1 MFVAFIAAYSVCG
14 VKLQTQQTQR
24 ALRTAINF
32 SDNDFIFMKTKTV
45 FSCQNCGYQ
54 SPKWLGKCPDCASWN
69 SFVEEDY
76 IAPSSKINQ
85 KSALYK
91 EGPVLLKDVNLKES
105 SRLKTGITELD
116 RVLGGGIVSGSVIL
130 IGGDP
135 GIGKSTIS
143 LQVSNQLTKQGRTVL
158 YVSGEESVMQTKLRA
173 KRLGQPQEGNLYIV
187 NQTDLSLIARYI
199 KEIKPEVVIIDSIQV
214 IFEPGLSSAAGSVSQ
229 VRECAGVL
237 TQLAKTTG
245 TSIFIIGHVTK
256 DGTLAG
262 PRVLEHIV
270 DTVLYFE
277 GDRFAIYRIL
287 RAVKNRFGSTNEI
300 GVFEMSACGLQE
312 VKNPSEIFLSE
323 RPREVSGS
331 VVVSVLE
338 GSRPLLVE
346 IQSLVSK
353 SNFGYARRRSQGFD
367 FNRLSLLVAVLEKR
381 IGLHL
386 EAEDIFLNVA
396 GGIKIEDPAADLA
409 VAVAVASAF
418 REQPVMPDTVVLG
431 EVGLA
436 GEIRSISQVTLRIN
450 EAAKL
455 GFKHCVLP
463 GNNCKNLQYPKD
475 SIDLV
480 PVTALRE
487 SLDILLGLSGGRRGG
502 KQ

>member
-1 MFVAFIAAYSVCG
+1 
-14 VKLQTQQTQR
+14 
-24 ALRTAINF
+24 
-32 SDNDFIFMKTKTV
+32 MKTKTI
-45 FSCQNCGYQ
+45 FSCQSCGYQ
-54 SPKWLGKCPDCASWN
+54 SPKWLGRCPDCNNWN

-76 IAPSSKINQ
+76 AAPLNRTKER
-85 KSALYK
+85 SALYK
-91 EGPVLLKDVNLKES
+91 DGPVLLKDIDVKENI
-105 SRLKTGITELD
+105 RVKTGIQELD

-143 LQVSNQLTKQGRTVL
+143 LQVSNQLTKQGHTVL
-158 YVSGEESVMQTKLRA
+158 YVSGEESVTQTKLRA
-173 KRLGQPQEGNLYIV
+173 KRLGHPQEGNLYIV
-187 NQTDLSLIARYI
+187 NQTDLSLIVEYI
-199 KEIKPEVVIIDSIQV
+199 KKINPEIVIIDSIQV
-214 IFEPGLSSAAGSVSQ
+214 IFDTEISSAAGSVSQ

-256 DGTLAG
+256 EGAIAG

-300 GVFEMSACGLQE
+300 GVFEMNSRGLKE
-312 VKNPSEIFLSE
+312 VSNPSEIFLSE
-323 RPREVSGS
+323 RPKEVSGS
-331 VVVSVLE
+331 VVVSILE

-346 IQSLVSK
+346 VQSLVSK
-353 SNFGYARRRSQGFD
+353 ASFGYPRRRAQGFD

-381 IGLHL
+381 VGLNL
-386 EAEDIFLNVA
+386 ETEDIFLNVA
-396 GGIKIEDPAADLA
+396 GGIKVEDPAADLA
-409 VAVAVASAF
+409 VAISVASAF
-418 REQPVMPDTVVLG
+418 REHPVMSEAVVLG

-455 GFKHCVLP
+455 GFKHCMLP
-463 GNNCKNLQYPKD
+463 KNNFKNLELKND
-475 SIDLV
+475 SIEV
-480 PVTALRE
+480 IPVSTLRE
-487 SLDILLGLSGGRRGG
+487 ALDILLSLPAGRKGGG
-502 KQ
+502 K